1 MRMISYKICTGCA
14 LILLIATAQAA
25 DTDASAPYV
34 PKLDTKVPAR
44 YSNAVLTERQMT
56 GAGLRAPAPG
66 NRWVQMGDKYVE
78 MRSSDGTVQ
87 SVEAAVK

>member
-1 MRMISYKICTGCA
+1 MISYKVCTGFA
-14 LILLIATAQAA
+14 LMLLIATAQAA
-25 DTDASAPYV
+25 DTDASALYV
-34 PKLDTKVPAR
+34 PKLNTKAPAR
-44 YSNAVLTERQMT
+44 YSSAALTEKQMT

-78 MRSSDGTVQ
+78 VRISDSTVQ